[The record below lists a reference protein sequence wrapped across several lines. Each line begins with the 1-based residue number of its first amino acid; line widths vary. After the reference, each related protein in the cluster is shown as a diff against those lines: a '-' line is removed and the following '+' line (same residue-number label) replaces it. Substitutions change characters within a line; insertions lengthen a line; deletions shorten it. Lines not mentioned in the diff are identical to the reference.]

1 MNAEAQTTT
10 VLGKLVSELQSSD
23 VTVGDSEI
31 TGTLHY
37 VTGYTGFHGSDP
49 LEQEG
54 NFLALKINAT
64 TAEGVTTVVEL
75 VGGTKGP
82 VTLDADMNIVLH
94 IQNKNTETVKVSRKK
109 GALSEDKVYTL
120 KNLTLEPKSE

>member
-1 MNAEAQTTT
+1 MNAEAQTAN

-64 TAEGVTTVVEL
+64 TAEDVTTAVEL

-82 VTLDADMNIVLH
+82 VTLDSDMNIVLH
-94 IQNKNTETVKVSRKK
+94 IQNKNTESVKVTVTK
-109 GALSEDKVYTL
+109 GDESETKTYGLSG
-120 KNLTLEPKSE
+120 LTLEPEE

>member
-1 MNAEAQTTT
+1 MNAEAQTAN

-54 NFLALKINAT
+54 NFLALKIDASSVD
-64 TAEGVTTVVEL
+64 GVTTVVEL

-82 VTLDADMNIVLH
+82 VALDADMNIVLH

>member
-1 MNAEAQTTT
+1 MNAEAQTTN

-23 VTVGDSEI
+23 VTVGDAEI

-54 NFLALKINAT
+54 NFLALKIDAIT
-64 TAEGVTTVVEL
+64 SEGVTTAVEL
-75 VGGTKGP
+75 VGGTTGP
-82 VTLDADMNIVLH
+82 VTLDSDMNIVLH
-94 IQNKNTETVKVSRKK
+94 IQNKDTESVKVTVSK
-109 GALSEDKVYTL
+109 GGESETKTYGLSG
-120 KNLTLEPKSE
+120 LTLEPEE

>member
-1 MNAEAQTTT
+1 MNAEAQTTN

-64 TAEGVTTVVEL
+64 TAEGLTTAVEL
-75 VGGTKGP
+75 VGGTTGP
-82 VTLDADMNIVLH
+82 VTLDSDMNIVLH
-94 IQNKNTETVKVSRKK
+94 IQNKNTESVKVTVTK
-109 GALSEDKVYTL
+109 GDESETKTYGLSG
-120 KNLTLEPKSE
+120 LTLEPEE

>member
-1 MNAEAQTTT
+1 MNAEAQTTN
-10 VLGKLVSELQSSD
+10 VLGKLVSELQAAD

-37 VTGYTGFHGSDP
+37 VTGYTGFHGTDP
-49 LEQEG
+49 LEQKG

-82 VTLDADMNIVLH
+82 VTLDSDMNIVLH
-94 IQNKNTETVKVSRKK
+94 IQNKNTESVKVTVSK
-109 GALSEDKVYTL
+109 GGESETKTYGLSG
-120 KNLTLEPKSE
+120 LTLEPEV

>member
-1 MNAEAQTTT
+1 MNAEAQTTN

-23 VTVGDSEI
+23 VTVGDSAI

-54 NFLALKINAT
+54 NFLALKIDAIT
-64 TAEGVTTVVEL
+64 TEGVTTTVEL

-82 VTLDADMNIVLH
+82 VTLDSDMNIVLH
-94 IQNKNTETVKVSRKK
+94 IQNKDTESVKVTVSK
-109 GALSEDKVYTL
+109 GGESETKTYGLSG
-120 KNLTLEPKSE
+120 LTLESEE

>member
-1 MNAEAQTTT
+1 MNAEAQTAN

-64 TAEGVTTVVEL
+64 TVEDVTTAVEL

-82 VTLDADMNIVLH
+82 VTLDSDMNIVLH
-94 IQNKNTETVKVSRKK
+94 IQNKNTESVKVTVTK
-109 GALSEDKVYTL
+109 GDESETKTYGLSG
-120 KNLTLEPKSE
+120 LTLEPEE

>member
-1 MNAEAQTTT
+1 MNAEAQTTN
-10 VLGKLVSELQSSD
+10 VLGKPVSELQSSD
-23 VTVGDSEI
+23 VTVGDSAI

-54 NFLALKINAT
+54 NFLALKIDAIT
-64 TAEGVTTVVEL
+64 TEGVTTTVEL

-82 VTLDADMNIVLH
+82 VTLDSDMNIVLH
-94 IQNKNTETVKVSRKK
+94 IQNKDTESVKVTVSK
-109 GALSEDKVYTL
+109 GGESETKTYGLSG
-120 KNLTLEPKSE
+120 LTLESEE

>member
-1 MNAEAQTTT
+1 MNAEAQTAN

-64 TAEGVTTVVEL
+64 TAEGLTTAVEL
-75 VGGTKGP
+75 VGGTTGP
-82 VTLDADMNIVLH
+82 VTLDSDMNIVLH
-94 IQNKNTETVKVSRKK
+94 IQNKNTESVKVTVTK
-109 GALSEDKVYTL
+109 GDESETKTYGLSG
-120 KNLTLEPKSE
+120 LTLEPEE

>member
-1 MNAEAQTTT
+1 MNAEAQTAN

-23 VTVGDSEI
+23 VMVGDSAI

-54 NFLALKINAT
+54 NFLALKIDAI
-64 TAEGVTTVVEL
+64 TAEGVTTTVEL

-82 VTLDADMNIVLH
+82 VTLDSDMNIVLH
-94 IQNKNTETVKVSRKK
+94 IQNKDTESVKVTVSK
-109 GALSEDKVYTL
+109 GGESETKTYGLSG
-120 KNLTLEPKSE
+120 LTLESEE

>member
-1 MNAEAQTTT
+1 MNAEAQTAN

-54 NFLALKINAT
+54 HFLALKINAT
-64 TAEGVTTVVEL
+64 TAEDVTTAVEL

-82 VTLDADMNIVLH
+82 VTLDSDMNIVLH
-94 IQNKNTETVKVSRKK
+94 IQNKNTESVKVTVTK
-109 GALSEDKVYTL
+109 GDESETKTYGLSG
-120 KNLTLEPKSE
+120 LTLEPEE

>member
-54 NFLALKINAT
+54 NFLALKIDAIT
-64 TAEGVTTVVEL
+64 TEGVTTTVEL

-82 VTLDADMNIVLH
+82 VVLDSDMNIVLH
-94 IQNKNTETVKVSRKK
+94 IQNKDTESVKVTVSK
-109 GALSEDKVYTL
+109 GESSESKTYGLSG
-120 KNLTLEPKSE
+120 LTLEPEE

>member
-1 MNAEAQTTT
+1 M
-10 VLGKLVSELQSSD
+10 SELQSSD
-23 VTVGDSEI
+23 VTVSDTEI

-49 LEQEG
+49 TEQEG
-54 NFLALKINAT
+54 NFLALKVDASSIEDVA
-64 TAEGVTTVVEL
+64 TVVEL

-109 GALSEDKVYTL
+109 DALSEDKVYTL
-120 KNLTLEPKSE
+120 TNLTLEPKSE

>member
-1 MNAEAQTTT
+1 MAESQGTT
-10 VLGKLVSELQSSD
+10 VLGKSVSELQAAD

-37 VTGYTGFHGSDP
+37 VTGYTGFHGTDP

-64 TAEGVTTVVEL
+64 TAEDVTTAVEL

-82 VTLDADMNIVLH
+82 VTLDSDMNIVLH
-94 IQNKNTETVKVSRKK
+94 IQNKDTESVKVTVSK
-109 GALSEDKVYTL
+109 GGESETKTYGLSG
-120 KNLTLEPKSE
+120 LTLESEK

>member
-1 MNAEAQTTT
+1 MNAEAQTAN

>member
-1 MNAEAQTTT
+1 MNAEAQTTN

-23 VTVGDSEI
+23 VTVGDSAI

-54 NFLALKINAT
+54 NFLALKIDAI
-64 TAEGVTTVVEL
+64 TAEGATTTVEL

-82 VTLDADMNIVLH
+82 VTLDSDMNIVLH
-94 IQNKNTETVKVSRKK
+94 IQNKDTESVKVTVSK
-109 GALSEDKVYTL
+109 GGESETKTYGLSG
-120 KNLTLEPKSE
+120 LTLESEE

>member
-1 MNAEAQTTT
+1 MNAEVQTTN

-37 VTGYTGFHGSDP
+37 VTGYTGFHGTDP
-49 LEQEG
+49 LEQKG
-54 NFLALKINAT
+54 NFLALKINAS
-64 TAEGVTTVVEL
+64 TAEGVTTAVEL

-82 VTLDADMNIVLH
+82 VTLDSDMNIVLH
-94 IQNKNTETVKVSRKK
+94 IQNKDTESVKVTVSK
-109 GALSEDKVYTL
+109 GGESETKTYRLSG
-120 KNLTLEPKSE
+120 LTLEPEA